1 MKSITVIF
9 EQNAV
14 NTKELYHSVAAT
26 TGRQWSINKKVVA
39 IWAIG
44 TISLALLSPPAMG
57 QDVPDARQAEL
68 TMLRSALKSRADE
81 IAQLKAE
88 NAKLAEQVKR
98 LVELCAKAGIALT
111 DAAPATAPAAKPPAT
126 PPATAPAAKP
136 VMTLAGVARV
146 IQDAMAKDET
156 HKTLLHTA
164 AAFKGLKGRDVQG
177 TMTVGRTSARGKNM
191 THVEGE
197 SPEIPYIEIIVSE
210 ADGLRVSKGKQVSF
224 VGKIE
229 TSARRE
235 VAVRQPDPRILG
247 TKYITVS
254 YIMVKEARIVP

>member
-1 MKSITVIF
+1 M
-9 EQNAV
+9 
-14 NTKELYHSVAAT
+14 
-26 TGRQWSINKKVVA
+26 SINKKVVA

-44 TISLALLSPPAMG
+44 NISLALLSPPAMG

-136 VMTLAGVARV
+136 VMTLAALLRLM
-146 IQDAMAKDET
+146 QDATAENKTPLQRSVAVRAIEGQDIQATLVDAGVTPDHQGGAKIFARAPAHLNT
-156 HKTLLHTA
+156 HISELKVFRLH
-164 AAFKGLKGRDVQG
+164 
-177 TMTVGRTSARGKNM
+177 
-191 THVEGE
+191 
-197 SPEIPYIEIIVSE
+197 VSE
-210 ADGLRVSKGKQVSF
+210 ADGLKLGTRKQVSF
-224 VGKIE
+224 VGTIKNVKIGAIGRGVKE
-229 TSARRE
+229 E
-235 VAVRQPDPRILG
+235 YVAGKGWNSDSTWNVQWSIIVDPARIL
-247 TKYITVS
+247 
-254 YIMVKEARIVP
+254 P